1 MLFRIR
7 ARAGAAA
14 DGSPVMAE
22 HSTNVVAGERFC
34 LANELLKCGL
44 AHRETFACSLV

>member
-14 DGSPVMAE
+14 GGSPVVAE
-22 HSTNVVAGERFC
+22 RGANVVAGERFR
-34 LANELLKCGL
+34 LADELLK
-44 AHRETFACSLV
+44 S